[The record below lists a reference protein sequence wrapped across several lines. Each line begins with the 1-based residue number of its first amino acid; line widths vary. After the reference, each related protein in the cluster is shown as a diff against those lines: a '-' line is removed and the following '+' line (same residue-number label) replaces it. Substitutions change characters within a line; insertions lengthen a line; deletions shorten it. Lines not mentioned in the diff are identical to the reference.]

1 MKSEECKT
9 FYSFF
14 FLSCRFFRQTHL
26 YSALLHIIN
35 SWRTLRKIYSTI
47 KWKKKKKKKKWHKQ
61 HLKTTTN
68 CLLDNIFTLR
78 KMSSYLA
85 QRMDDS
91 FPRFCFSWSVGVITM
106 SPESS
111 FISFPFPRAIDLN
124 TSFRF
129 ADSAYRSRHSWHSKG
144 IFSSFEILLNKF
156 KFMQLNFYRQRNYS
170 IHTENARRYFWAPN
184 DSIWW
189 QPNAADSCTKC
200 VFQFSVI
207 SVAACQPRAFHENR
221 QRRKEKRQH

>member
-1 MKSEECKT
+1 
-9 FYSFF
+9 
-14 FLSCRFFRQTHL
+14 
-26 YSALLHIIN
+26 
-35 SWRTLRKIYSTI
+35 
-47 KWKKKKKKKKWHKQ
+47 
-61 HLKTTTN
+61 
-68 CLLDNIFTLR
+68 
-78 KMSSYLA
+78 MSSYLA

-106 SPESS
+106 WPESS
-111 FISFPFPRAIDLN
+111 FISFSFPRAIDLN